1 MKDILKRSAISFF
14 ISSFAGIIVNLII
27 DLAVNKSGREGFISM
42 SPDYVKLFPTPV
54 IAAYVNVILYGIIG
68 FTFAAMT
75 FIFSSERI
83 GLLLQN
89 IIYFAVTSAVCVSIT
104 MILWQLQKYPA
115 AFICTL
121 AGYAATHVIMFTVE
135 YKNLKKD
142 ITEINLVSDKLQN
155 NA

>member
-1 MKDILKRSAISFF
+1 
-14 ISSFAGIIVNLII
+14 
-27 DLAVNKSGREGFISM
+27 M

-54 IAAYVNVILYGIIG
+54 IAAYVNVLLYGIIG

-89 IIYFAVTSAVCVSIT
+89 VIYFAVTAAVCVSIT
-104 MILWQLQKYPA
+104 MILWQLQKYPS

-121 AGYAATHVIMFTVE
+121 AGYAATHVIMFIIE

-142 ITEINLVSDKLQN
+142 ISEINLISDTLEN
-155 NA
+155 NM

>member
-1 MKDILKRSAISFF
+1 MKTVLKRSATSFCISA
-14 ISSFAGIIVNLII
+14 FAGIIVNLII
-27 DLAVNKSGREGFISM
+27 DAVVNASGREGFISM
-42 SPDYVKLFPTPV
+42 SPDYVRLFPTPV
-54 IAAYVNVILYGIIG
+54 IAAYVNVLLYGLIG

-75 FIFSSERI
+75 FIFSCERI

-115 AFICTL
+115 ASICTL
-121 AGYAATHVIMFTVE
+121 AGYAGTHVIMFIVE

-142 ITEINLVSDKLQN
+142 ITDINMISCEN
-155 NA
+155 E